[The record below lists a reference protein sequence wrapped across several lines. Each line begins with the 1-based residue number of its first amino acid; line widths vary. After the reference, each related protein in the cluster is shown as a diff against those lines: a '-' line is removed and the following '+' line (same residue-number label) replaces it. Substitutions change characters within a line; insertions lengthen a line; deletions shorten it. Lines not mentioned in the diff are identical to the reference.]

1 MYLRKRKL
9 MFRKVYFFL
18 QPDKPPT
25 PPRRV
30 IDRAIANGVIDGEG
44 ISDDSIC
51 VIKKKRRRSKPTII
65 GGLPMMTF
73 AAQQKV
79 VKKKEPSNNKIFR
92 I

>member
-1 MYLRKRKL
+1 MEYLSS
-9 MFRKVYFFL
+9 YL

-44 ISDDSIC
+44 ISDETVSI
-51 VIKKKRRRSKPTII
+51 VKKKRKRSRPSFGNGTI
-65 GGLPMMTF
+65 PMMTIS
-73 AAQQKV
+73 AQQKV
-79 VKKKEPSNNKIFR
+79 VQKKEPTNKKIFR